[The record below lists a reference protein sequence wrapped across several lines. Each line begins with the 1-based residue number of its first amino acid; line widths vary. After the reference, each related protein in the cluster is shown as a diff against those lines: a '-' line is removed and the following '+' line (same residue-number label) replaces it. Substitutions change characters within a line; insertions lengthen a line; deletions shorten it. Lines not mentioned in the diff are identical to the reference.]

1 MFWVWRLGF
10 FFLAALFEVLQVAA
24 SYVAVWVDHLKSKR
38 GLSVLSA
45 KKKKGV
51 QFRAGIT
58 FSLGSL
64 AESVSSVRLNV
75 GLY

>member
-1 MFWVWRLGF
+1 M
-10 FFLAALFEVLQVAA
+10 Q
-24 SYVAVWVDHLKSKR
+24 VDHLKSKR

-45 KKKKGV
+45 KRKKGI
-51 QFRAGIT
+51 QFRVGIT

-64 AESVSSVRLNV
+64 AESVSSVSVNV